1 MASSDDVAR
10 KRSQLHQELV
20 NAYKK
25 KIRFLLEMILLVR
38 VLQYDHV
45 TFGVK
50 L

>member
-10 KRSQLHQELV
+10 KRSQLHQKLV

-25 KIRFLLEMILLVR
+25 KIRFLLEMIPLVR